1 MIIHR
6 HTRTRCAA
14 EAIAMETGPT
24 LTGERALGV
33 VADGITMATG
43 RLALVNICVTER
55 DDDIM
60 LHCRAVR
67 SSVWRNAHLL
77 CVNEARLPSHT
88 HTHTSLSDYQ

>member
-1 MIIHR
+1 MIIIMIIHH

-43 RLALVNICVTER
+43 RLALVNICMTEKETMTSCCTMER
-55 DDDIM
+55 FG
-60 LHCRAVR
+60 R
-67 SSVWRNAHLL
+67 SGL
-77 CVNEARLPSHT
+77 CVEEC
-88 HTHTSLSDYQ
+88 TSAVC

>member
-1 MIIHR
+1 MNIFVTVNDNDHH

-33 VADGITMATG
+33 VADGIAMATG
-43 RLALVNICVTER
+43 RLALVNICMTER

-60 LHCRAVR
+60 SGWVECVEECTSAV
-67 SSVWRNAHLL
+67 
-77 CVNEARLPSHT
+77 C
-88 HTHTSLSDYQ
+88 

>member
-1 MIIHR
+1 MIIHH

-43 RLALVNICVTER
+43 RLALVNICMTEKET
-55 DDDIM
+55 M
-60 LHCRAVR
+60 
-67 SSVWRNAHLL
+67 
-77 CVNEARLPSHT
+77 
-88 HTHTSLSDYQ
+88 TSCCTIE